1 MKAILNKLHGDKY
14 IWLIVLLLSLV
25 SLLAVY
31 SSTHSLAY
39 KYQAG
44 NTEFYLLKHF
54 TLLFFGLL
62 LMYVAHLIN
71 FRYYSRFAQLLLYIS
86 IPLLLFT
93 LLWGTDINEAR
104 RWITLPM
111 VNITFQTSDLAKLA
125 LIMYTARM
133 LSKKQDCIKD
143 FKDAFIPIVLPVLT
157 VCGLIL
163 PADLSTAAII
173 FVTCLLLMFIGRIN
187 LKYLGSMLGIAGLLG
202 SGIIAILMNVE
213 GQGRINTWQERLDH
227 FFNQGGGEVYQ
238 VQQSKIAI
246 AEGGIIGKGPGN
258 SDQRNFLPHPYAD
271 FIYSIIIEE
280 YGLLGGMTI
289 IMLYLGLLYRSLKI
303 VLKSPHAF
311 GALLA
316 VGLSMSLVFQAMIN
330 MGVAVNL
337 LPVTGLT
344 LPMVSMGGSSL
355 WFTSISVGIILS
367 VSKETNIDDE
377 QEDDD
382 EPETEED
389 NDEPKEEAA

>member
-1 MKAILNKLHGDKY
+1 MKSILNKLHGDKY

-71 FRYYSRFAQLLLYIS
+71 YRYYSRFAQLLLYIS

-111 VNITFQTSDLAKLA
+111 VNISFQTSDLAKLA

-143 FKDAFIPIVLPVLT
+143 FKGAFIPIVLPVFL
-157 VCGLIL
+157 VCGLIM
-163 PADLSTAAII
+163 PADLSTAAIL

-187 LKYLGSMLGIAGLLG
+187 LKYLASMLTIAAVIG
-202 SGIIAILMNVE
+202 SGIIVLLMNIE

-227 FFNQGGGEVYQ
+227 FFSDQGGEVYQ

-246 AEGGIIGKGPGN
+246 AEGGFIGKGPGN

-280 YGLLGGMTI
+280 YGLIGGFTI
-289 IMLYLGLLYRSLKI
+289 VMLYLALLFRSIKI

-377 QEDDD
+377 QEEEDEPESDDD
-382 EPETEED
+382 EE
-389 NDEPKEEAA
+389 EPKEEAA

>member
-1 MKAILNKLHGDKY
+1 MKSILNKLHGDKY
-14 IWLIVLLLSLV
+14 IWLIVLLLSIV

-54 TLLFFGLL
+54 TLLVFGVL

-71 FRYYSRFAQLLLYIS
+71 YRYYSRFAQLLLYIS
-86 IPLLLFT
+86 VPLLLFT

-111 VNITFQTSDLAKLA
+111 VNISFQTSDLAKLA

-133 LSKKQDCIKD
+133 LSRKQDCIKD
-143 FKDAFIPIVLPVLT
+143 FKGAFIPIVLPVFLI
-157 VCGLIL
+157 CGLIM
-163 PADLSTAAII
+163 PADLSTAAIL

-187 LKYLGSMLGIAGLLG
+187 LKYLASMLTLATVIG
-202 SGIIAILMNVE
+202 SGIIVLLMNIE

-227 FFNQGGGEVYQ
+227 FFSDRGGEVYQ

-246 AEGGIIGKGPGN
+246 AEGGVLGKGPGN

-280 YGLLGGMTI
+280 YGLLGGFTI
-289 IMLYLGLLYRSLKI
+289 IMLYLALLYRAIKI

-344 LPMVSMGGSSL
+344 LPLVSMGGSSL

-377 QEDDD
+377 QEEDD
-382 EPETEED
+382 EPESDDDDE
-389 NDEPKEEAA
+389 EPKGEAA